1 MKRTLLIIIFLLTL
15 INICNAQVQA
25 LNVGKDSYLEVKQK
39 LSQDGCTF
47 FLADES
53 FTRWQLIG
61 GNYIFDVL
69 IPAKDLIELFFVNN
83 TLYAVKVNEEL
94 IKIDLPTMKKYTI
107 AWNDAF

>member
-1 MKRTLLIIIFLLTL
+1 MKRILLVLISLLTL
-15 INICNAQVQA
+15 INTNAQVSA

-39 LSQDGCTF
+39 LSQVGVTF
-47 FLADES
+47 FLADDS
-53 FTRWQLIG
+53 FARWQLIG

-69 IPAKDLIELFFVNN
+69 IPAKDEIELFFANN

-94 IKIDLPTMKKYTI
+94 IKIDLPTMKKFKI

>member
-1 MKRTLLIIIFLLTL
+1 MKRILLTFVFLLTL
-15 INICNAQVQA
+15 ININAQLSA

-39 LSQDGCTF
+39 LLPLGVTF

-53 FTRWQLIG
+53 FSRWQLIG

-69 IPAKDLIELFFVNN
+69 IPTKNLELFFVNN
-83 TLYAVKVNEEL
+83 TLYAVKVKEKL
-94 IKIDLPTMKKYTI
+94 IKIDLPTVKKYKI